1 MGLELQRGRGQF
13 TGNVKSKD
21 LYTNICHIVWLYI
34 LDIKV
39 IFGNSTLPGKEFLVK
54 FS

>member
-1 MGLELQRGRGQF
+1 M
-13 TGNVKSKD
+13 KSKD
-21 LYTNICHIVWLYI
+21 LVHNYLSHHVAIYINIYI
-34 LDIKV
+34 ALDIKV